1 MTSQQYWI
9 KRMDEIMAYVDKTDL
24 DFFDELQS
32 IYTENRQNIQKEI
45 YKFYAQYAKENRIS
59 MQEAKKRLMREDLS
73 DYRENAKKYF
83 KAAKKDPE
91 LLKRLNEQYRAGKV
105 TRLEALQLDLLY
117 QLGVM
122 RGDLEQ
128 SFNGYLKEV
137 AKYAY
142 RKISGG
148 NSASTLNLPALEQLV
163 NTPFNGKNYSQS
175 IWGNVDDL
183 ANDLR
188 NTLVKGFV
196 RGLGPAEMARE
207 LRKKY
212 NVARSRAEAIIRT
225 DGTNIINNATAK
237 RYIDAGFTEYEYLA
251 HIDNRTTEICKGLNG
266 DVFKLADFQPGLNA
280 PPMHVNC
287 RSTIIPSKKE
297 LRDV

>member
-122 RGDLEQ
+122 RADLEP
-128 SFNGYLKEV
+128 V
-137 AKYAY
+137 
-142 RKISGG
+142 
-148 NSASTLNLPALEQLV
+148 
-163 NTPFNGKNYSQS
+163 
-175 IWGNVDDL
+175 
-183 ANDLR
+183 
-188 NTLVKGFV
+188 
-196 RGLGPAEMARE
+196 
-207 LRKKY
+207 
-212 NVARSRAEAIIRT
+212 
-225 DGTNIINNATAK
+225 
-237 RYIDAGFTEYEYLA
+237 
-251 HIDNRTTEICKGLNG
+251 C
-266 DVFKLADFQPGLNA
+266 
-280 PPMHVNC
+280 
-287 RSTIIPSKKE
+287 
-297 LRDV
+297 